1 MWDVRESVSGSMMY
15 KSESQTKSGNEN
27 SPATV
32 EAKRRAMA
40 EEKAFM
46 LKDRCKEVLIL

>member
-1 MWDVRESVSGSMMY
+1 MMY
-15 KSESQTKSGNEN
+15 KYRSKSQTKLGNEN

-46 LKDRCKEVLIL
+46 LKDWCKEVLILTITV